1 MKIVHI
7 TSHIGHGGDWTI
19 IRTLMEVFQENKHQV
34 MIAGCR
40 ASATQFDDIEIP
52 LNQGAKGF
60 LQSLFKL
67 GKIPKDTDIAHAHS
81 PASLLFALSLKY
93 LRCPSLKI
101 IFTYHW
107 QTADSSLKRKIKG
120 FLFNWAD
127 IIHSYSK
134 DIFEVLAKEYQ
145 VDSAKNYL
153 CYVGAN
159 PNRFRVCTPKEKQQ
173 FRDDDKINQETFVLL
188 FAGRLSIEKNIGLIL
203 KYLASRQGKDLL
215 FLLAGDGPLKEHLQQ
230 EIKTL
235 KIENSVRFLGR
246 VNNIE
251 QVYALSDLL
260 VLPSSAMETFGMVVI
275 EAAFCGIPTLRSNL
289 PGARDQI
296 NHGEDGFIFPIQE
309 PEKMFTILD
318 QIVEQRSTL
327 PEVGQK
333 ARDRALKNFTL
344 EKMYESFLTLY
355 GANNETI

>member
-1 MKIVHI
+1 
-7 TSHIGHGGDWTI
+7 
-19 IRTLMEVFQENKHQV
+19 
-34 MIAGCR
+34 MI
-40 ASATQFDDIEIP
+40 
-52 LNQGAKGF
+52 LKF
-60 LQSLFKL
+60 L
-67 GKIPKDTDIAHAHS
+67 
-81 PASLLFALSLKY
+81 Y
-93 LRCPSLKI
+93 CPSIKI

-107 QTADSSLKRKIKG
+107 QTSDSYFKRKIKG
-120 FLFNWAD
+120 FLFNLAD
-127 IIHSYSK
+127 IVQTCSI
-134 DIFEVLAKEYQ
+134 DIYETLAEEYNL
-145 VDSAKNYL
+145 SPAKTYL

-173 FRDDDKINQETFVLL
+173 FRDDNKINQETFVLL

-230 EIKTL
+230 ETKTF
-235 KIENSVRFLGR
+235 KIENHVRFLGR
-246 VNNIE
+246 VDNIE

-296 NHGEDGFIFPIQE
+296 NYGEDGFIFPIQE

-318 QIVEQRSTL
+318 KIVAQRFIL
-327 PEVGQK
+327 PEIGQK

-344 EKMYESFLTLY
+344 EKMYEGFLSLY
-355 GANNETI
+355 QK